1 MGERLFNDEENLW
14 DQTRPGQADVSKE
27 IQSTTCLLRFSIA
40 YTGHL
45 QKSTT
50 LVFKERG
57 ETSAAAIY
65 S

>member
-1 MGERLFNDEENLW
+1 MGGRLFNDEENLW
-14 DQTRPGQADVSKE
+14 DQTRAGQADASNE
-27 IQSTTCLLRFSIA
+27 IQCTTCLLRFSIA

-50 LVFKERG
+50 LIFKEGR